1 MGEVAS
7 EGCSP
12 PLWAGAGS
20 PVAGAVRQARVE
32 STKELKALQKELLQN
47 YLEPGMKALQKKIK
61 CFFWKVCYFLAYGEL
76 PPLAPTDRPP
86 HKNFPL

>member
-32 STKELKALQKELLQN
+32 GTKKLKALQKELLQ
-47 YLEPGMKALQKKIK
+47 
-61 CFFWKVCYFLAYGEL
+61 
-76 PPLAPTDRPP
+76 PLKRTI
-86 HKNFPL
+86 

>member
-32 STKELKALQKELLQN
+32 GKRTSRPPKRTVAAVKKN
-47 YLEPGMKALQKKIK
+47 YLEA
-61 CFFWKVCYFLAYGEL
+61 
-76 PPLAPTDRPP
+76 
-86 HKNFPL
+86 